1 CFKLY
6 YNLRE
11 GLRMLRLHTCCA
23 LAAGLIA
30 LAALAQQQKPTRI
43 AIDDL
48 KQRVD
53 QGKDLFFL
61 DVREP
66 KEIEELGS
74 LKGFVNIPL
83 GQLESRLSEVP
94 KDRFIVT
101 A

>member
-1 CFKLY
+1 
-6 YNLRE
+6 
-11 GLRMLRLHTCCA
+11 MLRRESCCV
-23 LAAGLIA
+23 LAAGLLT
-30 LAALAQQQKPTRI
+30 LAVRGQEQKPARI
-43 AIDDL
+43 DIEAL

-53 QGKDLFFL
+53 EKKDLFFL

-66 KEIEELGS
+66 KEIEELGT
-74 LKGFVNIPL
+74 LKGYVNIPV

>member
-1 CFKLY
+1 
-6 YNLRE
+6 
-11 GLRMLRLHTCCA
+11 MLRFHTCCA
-23 LAAGLIA
+23 LAAGIVA
-30 LAALAQQQKPTRI
+30 LAAFAQDQKPNRI

-48 KQRVD
+48 KQRVH

-66 KEIEELGS
+66 REIEELGS
-74 LKGFVNIPL
+74 LKGYVNIPV
-83 GQLESRLSEVP
+83 GQIEARLNEVP